1 MTVQRTNYL
10 MTRKVAEKTKHDAR
24 IYNLYPSDY
33 QVREDK
39 GFYIP
44 DMMSDKRSLPDM
56 EIFDAALEHAVHL
69 TEAERLVGEAMHLV
83 RMMAEALGQEG
94 DGRAEQ
100 TNVACNVIEKKLS
113 NAYNRIDKHD
123 RRHTNLFLAYF
134 DLKENSEEEG
144 QD

>member
-1 MTVQRTNYL
+1 MTAQRMNYL
-10 MTRKVAEKTKHDAR
+10 TTQELAEKTKHDAR
-24 IYNLYPSDY
+24 IYDLHLSDY

-44 DMMSDKRSLPDM
+44 DMISDKRNLPDM
-56 EIFDAALEHAVHL
+56 EIFDAASEHAVHL
-69 TEAERLVGEAMHLV
+69 TEAERLVGDAMHLV

-94 DGRAEQ
+94 DRRAEQ
-100 TNVACNVIEKKLS
+100 TNVACNAIEKKLS
-113 NAYNRIDKHD
+113 KAYNRIDKHD

-134 DLKENSEEEG
+134 DLKEISEEKG